1 MFDIGVM
8 LTICATG
15 GMDVVSEED
24 IVKLTTYSNK
34 CCIIHALDAPN
45 INDPGFDFDLIST
58 LLSLKRVFQRIS
70 P

>member
-8 LTICATG
+8 LIICATG

-34 CCIIHALDAPN
+34 CCIIHALDALN
-45 INDPGFDFDLIST
+45 INDPGFDFDLIAT

>member
-1 MFDIGVM
+1 MM

-34 CCIIHALDAPN
+34 CCIIHSLDDLN